1 MVEKI
6 EIKNIRKKY
15 NKRGKETLK
24 GINFTGKSGECIG
37 ILGLN
42 GCGKT
47 TLLNCIAG
55 LILPDE
61 GSFILDGNNI
71 FDSQDF
77 ETNIGYVPQNNPLME
92 DLSARDNLRLWYTGA
107 KLQLEEELGHG
118 ILKSLGIDSF
128 IDKKV
133 SQLSGGMKKR
143 LSIGCSM
150 ANQPPIL
157 LMDEPSA
164 SLDIDCKEIIAQYIK
179 DFTKNGGIVIIA
191 THEEGEIALCDRIYL
206 LNEGRL
212 HPYTYTD
219 LHTLTKDLKEHKH
232 G

>member
-6 EIKNIRKKY
+6 EVQNIRKKY
-15 NKRGKETLK
+15 TKKGKEILRD
-24 GINFTGKSGECIG
+24 INFYAHSGECIG

-47 TLLNCIAG
+47 TLLSCMAG
-55 LILPDE
+55 LVYPDN
-61 GSFILDGNNI
+61 GSVYLDEENLLQ
-71 FDSQDF
+71 SQNF
-77 ETNIGYVPQNNPLME
+77 EDNIGYVPQNNPLME
-92 DLSARDNLRLWYTGA
+92 DLSVKDNLRLWYTGA
-107 KLQLEEELGHG
+107 KLSLDEALEDG
-118 ILKSLGIDSF
+118 ILKALGIDHF

-150 ANQPPIL
+150 ANQPPVL

-179 DFTKNGGIVIIA
+179 TFTKEGGIVIIA
-191 THEEGEIALCDRIYL
+191 THEEGEISLCDRIYL
-206 LNEGRL
+206 LNDGL
-212 HPYTYTD
+212 LSPYEYTD
-219 LHTLTKDLKEHKH
+219 LHTLTKDLKEQKH
-232 G
+232 D